1 MCAVVLAGCNPS
13 SPSPA
18 VTPPPSDKSAQAM
31 PDQGPGL
38 RVGERAPGF
47 SLVDQS
53 GQSRALGT
61 LGGGLVAIVFYR
73 SADW

>member
-1 MCAVVLAGCNPS
+1 
-13 SPSPA
+13 
-18 VTPPPSDKSAQAM
+18 M